1 MKKERKREGGKKKG
15 RKEIETGHFRGI
27 RWKERLNKERMRGR
41 KEGRKETVLG
51 VFEGRK
57 KGRKEGRKEGINE
70 LFFLKSLPH
79 NFSIIP
85 EIPHTSTSLL
95 PHTSLSYSPLIM

>member
-57 KGRKEGRKEGINE
+57 KGRKEGRKESMSC
-70 LFFLKSLPH
+70 FSLKVSLITLVLYPRSLILPPH
-79 NFSIIP
+79 YYLILPS
-85 EIPHTSTSLL
+85 HTPPS
-95 PHTSLSYSPLIM
+95 